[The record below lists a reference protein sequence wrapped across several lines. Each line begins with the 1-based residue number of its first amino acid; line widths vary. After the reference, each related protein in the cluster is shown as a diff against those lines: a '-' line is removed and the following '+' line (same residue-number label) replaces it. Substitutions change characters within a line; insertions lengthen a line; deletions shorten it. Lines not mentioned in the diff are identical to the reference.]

1 MKKRMQQ
8 PDSHTFT
15 MLLRGFS
22 LQSSRHPKRKPPV
35 DLALKIYHSMSA
47 DNCPVK
53 PNIIHT
59 NAVLHICALAGDI
72 DALWGVAA
80 KLPQR
85 GPGTPTN
92 FTFTTILDAI
102 RMSAWQSGND
112 LEDQSVEETGV
123 RRQESVIQG
132 RRIWEEVISRWRAGD
147 LWIDERLACSM
158 GRLLLLGTVT
168 QDFQDVLSLAEQVM
182 GIPKRNA
189 DRIEPPPTVS
199 YPMSQEV
206 QPTDPATSST
216 EPTPTPLDPPSSPPP
231 PTDLVRVFRSDPSKD
246 PPNLTAQPGPNT
258 LSLLLAAGINLR
270 QPRIAQYYW
279 NLLTS
284 PTGPY
289 KVAPDNEN
297 YHMYL
302 RLLRLQH
309 NSRLALQ
316 VVQDLISQA
325 NDAPRKANAEDGAVM
340 EGKKQ
345 GAVAA
350 KTFRIALSCC
360 VRDKNNPE
368 AINHATEIVRLMQE
382 TLTAPD
388 IRSLGMYLDLGI
400 SQKKKDWRAVWHVC
414 RHMRAPMEL
423 VKNGLNYGVQGAE
436 GVSGLGTGWDM
447 EEVGNLWKSY
457 AGAVDSVLDLGRED
471 LYNDSKRRKQVV
483 ALMKWA
489 QLMTVRWGKKHA
501 RRKQGR
507 REGLGQA
514 ETEEEGLAEEGG
526 LEQVDDEETKRMRK
540 VMGGWKKRMA
550 AAGKAVR
557 KRFEPEELRGFAE

>member
-1 MKKRMQQ
+1 
-8 PDSHTFT
+8 

-22 LQSSRHPKRKPPV
+22 WQSSRHPKRKPPV

-47 DNCPVK
+47 NNCPVK

-59 NAVLHICALAGDI
+59 NAVLHICALAGDM

-112 LEDQSVEETGV
+112 LADQNVDETGM

-132 RRIWEEVISRWRAGD
+132 RRIWEEVISRWRAGE
-147 LWIDERLACSM
+147 LWIDEKLACSM

-189 DRIEPPPTVS
+189 GWIEPSDTTRQPPAAS
-199 YPMSQEV
+199 YPVSQEI
-206 QPTDPATSST
+206 QPTDPTTSLT
-216 EPTPTPLDPPSSPPP
+216 EPAHVSLDPPPSPSPP
-231 PTDLVRVFRSDPSKD
+231 PTDLVRVFHSNPSKD
-246 PPNLTAQPGPNT
+246 PSNLTAQPGPNT

-270 QPRIAQYYW
+270 QPHNAQYYW

-316 VVQDLISQA
+316 VVQDLVSQA

-368 AINHATEIVRLMQE
+368 AINHATELVRMMQE

-423 VKNGLNYGVQGAE
+423 VKNGLNYGVQGAQ

-447 EEVGNLWKSY
+447 EEVRNLWKSY

-471 LYNDSKRRKQVV
+471 LYNDSKKRKQVV
-483 ALMKWA
+483 GLMKWA
-489 QLMTVRWGKKHA
+489 QLMVVRWGKNRV

-507 REGLGQA
+507 GEEPGQL
-514 ETEEEGLAEEGG
+514 ETEEQGLVEEGE
-526 LEQVDDEETKRMRK
+526 LEQADEKETERMRK

-557 KRFEPEELRGFAE
+557 RRFEPEELKGFAEQ